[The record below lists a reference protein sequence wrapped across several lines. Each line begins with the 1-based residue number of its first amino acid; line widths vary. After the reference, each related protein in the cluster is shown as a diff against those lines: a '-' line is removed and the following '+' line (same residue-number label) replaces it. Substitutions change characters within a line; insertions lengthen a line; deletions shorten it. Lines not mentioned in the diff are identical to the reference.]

1 MENISVSFEMPS
13 YIRKGLEAG
22 SFERYG
28 GVIRDNSGQVVHHLV
43 ETGLESAPELINVA
57 QEMKLLNLVQG
68 LSLATNMLS
77 LGVMTVGFAVL
88 NHKMNLMNKKLD
100 SIKNDLKRIE
110 TKIDDIAMRKE
121 IQLLTKFQ
129 TAITIGELAAM
140 SSNDQQNRYI
150 KAQYYFI
157 SVQQEM
163 RGLMEAHQKK
173 YGIVPIYQEYSYR
186 GLVCVNSGLAA
197 AKCSL
202 YRNENDIAKKIITD
216 TAIHAKKML
225 DDYQHSFNP
234 RNLEALQKPHSEIP
248 KIKQH
253 RDEFI
258 EARNRLETAEA
269 QIDYLINHS
278 ISYMQ
283 IEEICS
289 KSSNNAK
296 GPVAYVGMAY

>member
-13 YIRKGLEAG
+13 YIRKGLETG

-28 GVIRDNSGQVVHHLV
+28 GVIRDKSGQVVHHLV
-43 ETGLESAPELINVA
+43 ETGLESAPEIINVA

-100 SIKNDLKRIE
+100 SIKVDLERIE
-110 TKIDDIAMRKE
+110 TKIDDIAMFQE
-121 IQLLTKFQ
+121 NQLLAKFK
-129 TAITIGELAAM
+129 TAIRIGEDAAL
-140 SSNDQQNRYI
+140 SCNHQQSLYQ
-150 KAQYYFI
+150 KAQYDFI

-163 RGLMEAHQKK
+163 RGLMETRQAR

-202 YRNENDIAKKIITD
+202 YRNEHDIAKKTIID

-234 RNLEALQKPHSEIP
+234 RNLEVLQKPHSEIP

-258 EARNRLETAEA
+258 EARNRDLSRILCKLKPDMPGHPLAEKNR
-269 QIDYLINHS
+269 QLI
-278 ISYMQ
+278 
-283 IEEICS
+283 
-289 KSSNNAK
+289 
-296 GPVAYVGMAY
+296 